1 MTTSKYRPTHYKP
14 VAFTNGTSCGV
25 QTRHGVNYSL
35 RMESVTCPRC
45 IKEMLKPAT
54 TVEEALKRVSHY
66 AHHTLGNDPEATH
79 RLLDTLNALV
89 PTPTKENS

>member
-1 MTTSKYRPTHYKP
+1 MKYRPTHYKP

-35 RMESVTCPRC
+35 RMEGVTCPRC

-54 TVEEALKRVSHY
+54 TVDEALKRVGHY
-66 AHHTLGNDPEATH
+66 ANYLNDPEATH
-79 RLLDTLNALV
+79 RLLDALNALV
-89 PTPTKENS
+89 PTPTKETL